1 MVHEYEAGHRDHEL
15 AVAHVLVILVL
26 QQAGDRFKVY
36 VADYLRVTATAV
48 AGKRLD
54 SGGLHLGGC
63 PLRSRLQ
70 LSCLLDG
77 GVLCSGL
84 LRPGQQVRL
93 DPHEVGDP
101 RRA

>member
-1 MVHEYEAGHRDHEL
+1 MSPRADCAATIIAAADVFTH
-15 AVAHVLVILVL
+15 
-26 QQAGDRFKVY
+26 GDVPWFMSTK
-36 VADYLRVTATAV
+36 RVTATYD

-84 LRPGQQVRL
+84 LGPGQQVRL
-93 DPHEVGDP
+93 DPHEIGDP